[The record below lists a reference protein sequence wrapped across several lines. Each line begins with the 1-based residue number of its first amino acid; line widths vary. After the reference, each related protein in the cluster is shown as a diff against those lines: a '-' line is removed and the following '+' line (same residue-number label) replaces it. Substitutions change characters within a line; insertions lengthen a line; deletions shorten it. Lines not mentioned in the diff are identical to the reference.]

1 MESLKC
7 FLEFLPVDK
16 LIDGFNCRLFALSY
30 ASTLLDGKSSVDD
43 RFVVNKMRHHFMKCL
58 KDALTYILPQHLRKP
73 LMFQATDLNLSCFDS
88 KIDFSVYNLI

>member
-43 RFVVNKMRHHFMKCL
+43 RFVVNKMRNHFMKCL
-58 KDALTYILPQHLRKP
+58 KDAHLYSSPTLEKAVDVSSNRPKSF
-73 LMFQATDLNLSCFDS
+73 MF
-88 KIDFSVYNLI
+88 